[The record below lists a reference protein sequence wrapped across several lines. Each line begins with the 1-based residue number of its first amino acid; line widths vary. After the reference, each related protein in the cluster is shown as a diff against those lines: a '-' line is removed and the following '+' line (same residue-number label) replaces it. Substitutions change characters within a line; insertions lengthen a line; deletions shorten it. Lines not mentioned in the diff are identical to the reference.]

1 MLPSHRLVRARFPSL
16 ADGFAFLENAGG
28 SQVPDCVIAGVAR
41 CLVESNVQVGAGYAH
56 SDRVTQMLADAHR
69 FVETLTNAGPDRV
82 AVLGGSSSELFAS
95 LAHAVG
101 KTLRPGDEIVVGVS
115 NHEAN
120 AGPWVRLADRG
131 VVVKLWPV
139 DPRSGESRL
148 TDLAPL
154 LTDRTR
160 VVAFAHTS
168 NLLGD
173 VQDVQAVTRMAHAV
187 GARVVVD
194 GVAHAPHRAIDVAA
208 WGCDFY
214 AFSAYKVFAP
224 HVAAMVG
231 RREAFAELEGP
242 NHFFLPREAP
252 YAFELGCRSFE
263 GCAGLF
269 ALSEYLAFVAG
280 HGEFTRASVEAAYAR
295 FDEWERPLQ
304 SRLVAWLANRP
315 GVRLLGPAP
324 GEDRVPTVSFV
335 HERLRPSEIV
345 AHVHR
350 RPIGIRYGHMYAYR
364 LCQALG
370 VATDEGVVRVSAVHT
385 NAPAEVERLIEA
397 LDEIL

>member
-1 MLPSHRLVRARFPSL
+1 MFPSHEAVRARFPAL

-28 SQVPDCVIAGVAR
+28 SQVPDCVIEAVAR
-41 CLVESNVQVGAGYAH
+41 CLRESNVQVGAGYAH
-56 SDRVTQMLADAHR
+56 SDRVTAILADTHR
-69 FVETLTNAGPDRV
+69 FVETFTNAGPENA
-82 AVLGGSSSELFAS
+82 AVLGGSSSELLSS
-95 LAHAVG
+95 LAHALG
-101 KTLRPGDEIVVGVS
+101 RTLQPGDEIVVGVS

-120 AGPWVRLADRG
+120 IGPWVRLADRG
-131 VVVKLWPV
+131 AVIRFWPV
-139 DPRSGESRL
+139 DAVTGRSRL
-148 TDLAPL
+148 DDLVPL
-154 LTDRTR
+154 LNARTR

-173 VQDVQAVTRMAHAV
+173 VQDVAAITRLAHQV

-194 GVAHAPHRAIDVAA
+194 GVAYAPHRAIDVTA

-214 AFSAYKVFAP
+214 VFSAYKVFAP

-231 RREAFAELEGP
+231 SREAFAELEGP

-263 GCAGLF
+263 GCAGLL

-280 HGEFTRASVEAAYAR
+280 HDAFSRASVEAAHSR
-295 FDEWERPLQ
+295 FADWERPLQ
-304 SRLVAWLANRP
+304 LRLVEWLANRP

-324 GEDRVPTVSFV
+324 GEERVPTVSFV
-335 HERLRPSEIV
+335 HDRLRSSEIV
-345 AHVHR
+345 AHVHQ
-350 RPIGIRYGHMYAYR
+350 RPIGIRHGHMYAYR

-370 VATDEGVVRVSAVHT
+370 IETDEGVVRVSAVHT
-385 NAPAEVERLIEA
+385 NHPDEIERLIEA
-397 LDEIL
+397 LSEIL